1 MVHLRSGHIIIS
13 ANLAHKLFNG
23 ITFAFATYEKQSK
36 KLLVTPVSSVWFA
49 KVHEGAQFM
58 LKERNLKGDKSLSVR
73 EILIEHELDAEDRKL
88 NFEMVEK
95 TRLLKI
101 CLQK

>member
-1 MVHLRSGHIIIS
+1 MVDLRSGHIIIS
-13 ANLAHKLFNG
+13 ANLAKKLFNG
-23 ITFAFATYEKQSK
+23 ITFAFATYEKQSEQ
-36 KLLVTPVSSVWFA
+36 LLVTPVSSIWFA
-49 KVHEGAQFM
+49 KVHGGAQFM
-58 LKERNLKGDKSLSVR
+58 LKERNLNGDKSLAVR
-73 EILIEHELDAEDRKL
+73 EIFIEHELDAEDRNL